1 VELLHTTARASV
13 EWMFY
18 CLTEGTLLALFAWIL
33 LRLLPRQNSGTRF
46 VLWFSVLLAM
56 VALPFFAGAFFK
68 SNAVQDFSAL
78 TASSSRSLFTL
89 SNSVAVGIFA
99 VWTFLASVGLIRVM
113 VGIRQ
118 VNRIRKNSQ
127 RLDPAAL
134 DPAIRESIESF
145 PRTVT
150 LRVSNEVQV
159 PTAIGF
165 FNPAV
170 VIPEWFLQE
179 MAPAELQQVLVH
191 ELTHLRRRDDWTNLT
206 QKVIKAILFFHPS
219 VWWLEQR
226 LSLERE
232 MACDEAVLARAAS
245 PYGYAQCLTRLAEK
259 TLIRKN
265 IALAQGLVSRM
276 RQLSLRVAQIL
287 DDNRPE
293 GTQIWKPAIP
303 MVAVAA
309 ALCGLSAWNAPALV
323 SFHDETPAILSSSV
337 GAGESIS
344 SVDSVSASLAPAAIN
359 AGLRSLAAQP
369 PIAAQ
374 PKMVRASVSSART
387 ALKQHARVKKDLPR
401 PLQAKQH
408 QPQGDYVVRTG
419 IVEAERYVIAVA
431 GGPGTGHPLVWQVS
445 MWQVRIPVLLSDH
458 ADKTLSRKNI

>member
-99 VWTFLASVGLIRVM
+99 VWAFLASGGLIRVM

-134 DPAIRESIESF
+134 DPAIRESIENF
-145 PRTVT
+145 PRSVT

-170 VIPEWFLQE
+170 VIPEWFLEE
-179 MAPAELQQVLVH
+179 MAPPELQQVLLH

-287 DDNRPE
+287 DDNRPG

-323 SFHDETPAILSSSV
+323 SFHDETPAAVSSV
-337 GAGESIS
+337 SSGGSIDS
-344 SVDSVSASLAPAAIN
+344 GDSVSAQLAPKAIAAD
-359 AGLRSLAAQP
+359 LRSSAAQP

-374 PKMVRASVSSART
+374 PKIVPASVSSART
-387 ALKQHARVKKDLPR
+387 PLKRHVRMKRELPR
-401 PLQAKQH
+401 PLQARQ
-408 QPQGDYVVRTG
+408 QQAQGDYVVRTG

>member
-68 SNAVQDFSAL
+68 SNAVQDFSAV

-89 SNSVAVGIFA
+89 PSSVAVVIFA
-99 VWTFLASVGLIRVM
+99 VWAFMASVGLIRVM
-113 VGIRQ
+113 VGLWQ
-118 VNRIRKNSQ
+118 VNRIRKNSE

-150 LRVSNEVQV
+150 LRVSDEVQV

-170 VIPEWFLQE
+170 VIPEWFLEE
-179 MAPAELQQVLVH
+179 MAPAELQQVLLH

-323 SFHDETPAILSSSV
+323 SFHDETPAVVASV
-337 GAGESIS
+337 GSIDS
-344 SVDSVSASLAPAAIN
+344 GDSVSSPVAPKAMN
-359 AGLRSLAAQP
+359 AGLRSSAAHP
-369 PIAAQ
+369 PITAQ
-374 PKMVRASVSSART
+374 PKMVPASVSSART
-387 ALKQHARVKKDLPR
+387 PPKQHVRVKKDLPR
-401 PLQAKQH
+401 PLEAMQ

-419 IVEAERYVIAVA
+419 TIQAERYVIAVA

>member
-1 VELLHTTARASV
+1 
-13 EWMFY
+13 
-18 CLTEGTLLALFAWIL
+18 
-33 LRLLPRQNSGTRF
+33 
-46 VLWFSVLLAM
+46 
-56 VALPFFAGAFFK
+56 
-68 SNAVQDFSAL
+68 
-78 TASSSRSLFTL
+78 
-89 SNSVAVGIFA
+89 
-99 VWTFLASVGLIRVM
+99 
-113 VGIRQ
+113 
-118 VNRIRKNSQ
+118 
-127 RLDPAAL
+127 
-134 DPAIRESIESF
+134 
-145 PRTVT
+145 
-150 LRVSNEVQV
+150 
-159 PTAIGF
+159 
-165 FNPAV
+165 V

-179 MAPAELQQVLVH
+179 MAPAELQQVLLH

-245 PYGYAQCLTRLAEK
+245 PYGYAECLTRLAEK

-276 RQLSLRVAQIL
+276 RQLSMRVAQIL

-309 ALCGLSAWNAPALV
+309 VLCGLSAWNAPALV
-323 SFHDETPAILSSSV
+323 SFHDETPAVVSSV
-337 GAGESIS
+337 GSG
-344 SVDSVSASLAPAAIN
+344 DSVYTPLAPKAIN
-359 AGLRSLAAQP
+359 ADLRSIAAQP

-374 PKMVRASVSSART
+374 PKMVPASVSSART
-387 ALKQHARVKKDLPR
+387 PLKQHVRVKKELPR
-401 PLQAKQH
+401 PLQAKQP
-408 QPQGDYVVRTG
+408 QPQGDYVLRTG
-419 IVEAERYVIAVA
+419 IVQAERYVIAVA

>member
-68 SNAVQDFSAL
+68 SNAVQDFPAL

-99 VWTFLASVGLIRVM
+99 LWAFLASVGLIRVM
-113 VGIRQ
+113 VGLWQ
-118 VNRIRKNSQ
+118 VNRIRKNSE
-127 RLDPAAL
+127 RLDTTAL
-134 DPAIRESIESF
+134 DPAIRQSIESF

-150 LRVSNEVQV
+150 LRVSDDVQV

-165 FNPAV
+165 FSPAV
-170 VIPEWFLQE
+170 VIPTWFLEE
-179 MAPAELQQVLVH
+179 MAPAELQQVLLH

-245 PYGYAQCLTRLAEK
+245 PYGYAECLTRLAEK

-276 RQLSLRVAQIL
+276 RQLSMRVAQIL
-287 DDNRPE
+287 DDSRPE

-323 SFHDETPAILSSSV
+323 SFHDEAPAVISSV
-337 GAGESIS
+337 GSGG
-344 SVDSVSASLAPAAIN
+344 SVSAPLAPKAIN
-359 AGLRSLAAQP
+359 ADLRS
-369 PIAAQ
+369 IAAQ
-374 PKMVRASVSSART
+374 PKMVPASVSSART
-387 ALKQHARVKKDLPR
+387 PLKQHVRVKKDLAR
-401 PLQAKQH
+401 PLQAKQQ
-408 QPQGDYVVRTG
+408 QPQGDYVLRTG
-419 IVEAERYVIAVA
+419 IVQAERYVIAVA

-445 MWQVRIPVLLSDH
+445 MWQVRIPVLLSDR
-458 ADKTLSRKNI
+458 ADKTLPRKNI

>member
-68 SNAVQDFSAL
+68 SNAVQDFSAV

-89 SNSVAVGIFA
+89 SSSVAVSIFA
-99 VWTFLASVGLIRVM
+99 VWAFLANMGLIRVM
-113 VGIRQ
+113 VGLWQ
-118 VNRIRKNSQ
+118 VNRIRKNSE
-127 RLDPAAL
+127 RLDPSAL
-134 DPAIRESIESF
+134 DPAIRQSIESF

-150 LRVSNEVQV
+150 LRVSDEVQV

-170 VIPEWFLQE
+170 VIPEWFLEE
-179 MAPAELQQVLVH
+179 MAPAELQQVLLH

-265 IALAQGLVSRM
+265 IALAQSLVSRM

-287 DDNRPE
+287 DDNRPG

-303 MVAVAA
+303 MVAAAA

-323 SFHDETPAILSSSV
+323 SFHDETPAVVSSV
-337 GAGESIS
+337 GSVGSIS
-344 SVDSVSASLAPAAIN
+344 SVDSVSAPVAPKAMN
-359 AGLRSLAAQP
+359 ADLRSSAAQP
-369 PIAAQ
+369 SIAAQ
-374 PKMVRASVSSART
+374 PKIVPASVSSART
-387 ALKQHARVKKDLPR
+387 PLKHHVRVKKELPR
-401 PLQAKQH
+401 PLEARQ

-419 IVEAERYVIAVA
+419 IIQAERYVIAVA